1 MIRASSRV
9 LLFASVL
16 AATSLLVSGCAKTK
30 LDCTAFGKEFDQLQ
44 AATAA
49 AAATIVDRGVCHSQI
64 EADRR
69 AQCPEYYVWL
79 TAAKNFSAFAAVEK
93 AGCVTDAG
101 RAKARQDFLDLQK
114 PDSFPIK

>member
-1 MIRASSRV
+1 MIHTRSSRV

-16 AATSLLVSGCAKTK
+16 AVT
-30 LDCTAFGKEFDQLQ
+30 DCTAFGKEFDQLQ
-44 AATAA
+44 VATAV

-69 AQCPEYYVWL
+69 AQCPEYFGWL
-79 TAAKNFSAFAAVEK
+79 TSAKNFSAFVAVEK
-93 AGCVTDAG
+93 ADCVTDAG

-114 PDSFPIK
+114 PDAFPVK